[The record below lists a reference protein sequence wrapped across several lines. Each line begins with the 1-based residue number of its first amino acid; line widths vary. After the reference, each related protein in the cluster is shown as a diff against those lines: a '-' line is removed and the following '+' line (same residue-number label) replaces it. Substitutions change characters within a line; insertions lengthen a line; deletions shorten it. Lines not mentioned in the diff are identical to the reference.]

1 MAIRVLF
8 RGLRISQMKIVEVR
22 QVETLP
28 CVAVGTEVSRPGLQ
42 ARHDG
47 STVCKDGCSKL
58 FKIFI

>member
-1 MAIRVLF
+1 
-8 RGLRISQMKIVEVR
+8 MKIVEVR